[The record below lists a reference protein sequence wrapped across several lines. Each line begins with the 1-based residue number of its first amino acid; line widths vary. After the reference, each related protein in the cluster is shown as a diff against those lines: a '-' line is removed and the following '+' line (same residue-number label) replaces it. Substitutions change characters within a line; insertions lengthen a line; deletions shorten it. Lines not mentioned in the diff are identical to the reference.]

1 MPTSH
6 LYQVIDIM
14 ELILFTSPE
23 SILDVGVGFGKY
35 GFLSREYLELWD
47 GRGKYCDWKIRIDG
61 IEAYKDYITPVHRF
75 IYNDMYIGDA
85 IDILSKL
92 KTNYDLILLID
103 VLEHFEKDRGATLLK
118 ECARIG
124 RNILVATPHNIG
136 TQMDAFGNPFE
147 IHKFQWKKKDF
158 SLFRNVCFIPNELS
172 LICYIGEKARRL
184 KGSRTNRKI
193 GKYFPFVIPIAKKV
207 KSAFGKR

>member
-1 MPTSH
+1 
-6 LYQVIDIM
+6 
-14 ELILFTSPE
+14 
-23 SILDVGVGFGKY
+23 
-35 GFLSREYLELWD
+35 
-47 GRGKYCDWKIRIDG
+47 
-61 IEAYKDYITPVHRF
+61 
-75 IYNDMYIGDA
+75 MYIGDA